1 MKKNSE
7 QRFHGTIAKRRTV
20 PKVSLSNLPRDILSQ
35 ILSQLP
41 INDAVRTSVLS
52 REWKY
57 VWRGHT
63 NLTFD
68 SATLRK
74 HYSKTS
80 FGYGFIN
87 DEEFITRVDTVLG
100 HHSGVEIEH
109 MEVKHRNWAS
119 RSRGK
124 ISFPTQNTGIETSTT
139 NQSPDRWINFAI
151 RSKTKELIIDL
162 NGGFKLSLSRGI
174 HNIREEPY
182 SLPSQLFSADN
193 VSYLQ
198 CLELTSL
205 SLQLPADFNGF
216 LNLRNLTL
224 VDVSITDKYVQYM
237 LTKCNHL
244 EFFEVSYYRMITSLW
259 MPHPLNQL
267 KHLVVDKCPLHRV
280 IEVNC
285 SPTILELKN
294 ICFKFMPCNAI
305 LDYMV
310 TGFPST
316 LPSLNTLTLHCAQW
330 KRIILPGNPF
340 IFTHL
345 RHLKLELV
353 LYGKKKRK
361 ADVLDYAY
369 LLEVAPFIE
378 KLELLMW
385 LQCPR
390 RPYRKEDGEL
400 RIRPRHQHAHLK
412 SVHIS
417 GFFGHKDQVELAL
430 HILCSSIILEKMEIS
445 PRVEIGNG
453 MHCHRVAT
461 EFVCKANQRNII
473 NAGKASFSWGPPLD
487 RGYARG
493 VHGTSRLGG
502 KLSRM
507 HKCRRVKPSKTRKK

>member
-20 PKVSLSNLPRDILSQ
+20 PKVSLSNLPRDILSH

-87 DEEFITRVDTVLG
+87 DEEFIARVDTVLG

-109 MEVKHRNWAS
+109 MEVKHR
-119 RSRGK
+119 
-124 ISFPTQNTGIETSTT
+124 
-139 NQSPDRWINFAI
+139 
-151 RSKTKELIIDL
+151 SKTKELTIDL

-174 HNIREEPY
+174 HNIREEPLVY
-182 SLPSQLFSADN
+182 LHNFSVLPM
-193 VSYLQ
+193 
-198 CLELTSL
+198 
-205 SLQLPADFNGF
+205 
-216 LNLRNLTL
+216 NLTL

-237 LTKCNHL
+237 LTRCTQL
-244 EFFEVSYYRMITSLW
+244 EFFEVSYYRMITGLW

-294 ICFKFMPCNAI
+294 ICIKFMPCNAI

-316 LPSLNTLTLHCAQW
+316 LPSLKTLTLHCAQW
-330 KRIILPGNPF
+330 K
-340 IFTHL
+340 
-345 RHLKLELV
+345 LELV
-353 LYGKKKRK
+353 LYSKKKRK

-400 RIRPRHQHAHLK
+400 RIRPPHQHVHLK

-430 HILCSSIILEKMEIS
+430 HTLCSSIILEKMEIS
-445 PRVEIGNG
+445 PRVEISIVF
-453 MHCHRVAT
+453 MA
-461 EFVCKANQRNII
+461 
-473 NAGKASFSWGPPLD
+473 PPLD